1 MIQSLFGSTGP
12 GQSVKASRG
21 VKPAPNW
28 STYLPSLAAAASSS
42 LPSAGLK
49 TAAATSSSSGSS
61 SFLTASDASEQ
72 SGPPWDLTE
81 INEGLPDNTL
91 DKDDFLMLFIE
102 QLQNQDPLNPMEADQ
117 FVAQL
122 ATFSQLEQQYN
133 TNELLTTI
141 AAYQSSI
148 NSAQSMSLL
157 GRHIQTVGNLI
168 TVADGQATPISI
180 ALTETATVTMRIY
193 DSEGEQVRTISLG
206 QKTRGIHDYTWDGL
220 DDDGDA
226 VEDGAYT
233 VRLEV
238 RDADD
243 NLITN
248 VSIACQGEVT
258 GIRFDEN
265 GVPLLLVG
273 PYDPSQTD
281 DEGQPIDNRIE
292 VEMGDILEILTPSA
306 STTDQDSSSTITTQ
320 SQRNPLGL
328 TSGFKVS
335 PATVRQASTWFRR
348 SSL

>member
-1 MIQSLFGSTGP
+1 MIQSLMGSKGL
-12 GQSVKASRG
+12 GQPVTATRAVKA
-21 VKPAPNW
+21 APQW
-28 STYLPSLAAAASSS
+28 STYLPSLAAAASAS

-49 TAAATSSSSGSS
+49 TAATAGSS
-61 SFLTASDASEQ
+61 STTNLLTASDASEQ
-72 SGPPWDLTE
+72 SGPPWDVDAL
-81 INEGLPDNTL
+81 NEGLPDNTL
-91 DKDDFLMLFIE
+91 DKDDFLMLFVE

-157 GRHIQTVGNLI
+157 GRQIQTVGNLI
-168 TVADGQATPISI
+168 TVDDGQATPISY

-206 QKTRGIHDYTWDGL
+206 QQIRGIHDYTWDGK
-220 DDDGDA
+220 DDDGDD
-226 VEDGAYT
+226 VSDGAYT
-233 VRLEV
+233 FRLEV
-238 RDADD
+238 RDTSDR
-243 NLITN
+243 LITD
-248 VSIACQGEVT
+248 VSVACQGEVT

-281 DEGQPIDNRIE
+281 DDGQPIDNRIE
-292 VEMGDILEILTPSA
+292 VEMGDILEILTPSTT
-306 STTDQDSSSTITTQ
+306 TTDQDSSSDITTQ
-320 SQRNPLGL
+320 SQNTPLGL
-328 TSGFKVS
+328 MSGYKIT
-335 PATVRQASTWFRR
+335 PAKVRQASTWLRR